1 MGENDLYTGG
11 KDGNIIH
18 WDLSSD
24 LALNDLSN
32 TNSISCG
39 LKDGF
44 DSVQFNGKA
53 NALEAKLNQRQ
64 CGTVLPASNSNI
76 VSMCSI
82 KTEDDADTKI
92 MSIDGSSFL
101 GVHNKISESFN
112 VNINTNKLYYTEED
126 IQLLIQSEI
135 SNSCGISND
144 TLVGDLQNY
153 STDSLVKPLTISR
166 KPTAITTP
174 IPIKSSHS
182 PSNSIGDN
190 SVISI
195 HNHSMILWSI
205 AQLNRFLPLLKVMMN
220 SHLILQN
227 QEMKDILL
235 CQVCPPIEV
244 K

>member
-182 PSNSIGDN
+182 PSNSIGTT
-190 SVISI
+190 VLFPFII
-195 HNHSMILWSI
+195 IPMILWSI